1 MAPEPRPD
9 GGLHGACVGILAG
22 GGPLPGQVAR
32 AVEQAGGRV
41 FIIGFQGFAEPG
53 VIGHWPHRMVRLA
66 AAGEILSA
74 LHDHGC
80 RDLVLIGPV
89 RRPSLVSLRPDAT
102 GARILTRIGKALFAG
117 DDGLLGAIVRVLGEE
132 GFTIR
137 GAHEFLPGS
146 VARRGALGVVTP
158 DAVACSD
165 IALGRHVVQQLGQLD
180 IGQGCVVQGGLVL
193 AVEALEGTDRMLER
207 VASLRQPDRPGGVLV
222 KMAKP
227 GQERRADLP
236 TIGPR
241 TVAGAMAAGLRGIA
255 MEAGATLITDP
266 AACTAMADEAGL
278 FLTGIGGGDEKIT

>member
-1 MAPEPRPD
+1 MAPEPAPSRPD
-9 GGLHGACVGILAG
+9 TPCVGILAG
-22 GGPLPGQVAR
+22 GGPLPGQVACATAR
-32 AVEQAGGRV
+32 AGGRV
-41 FIIGFQGFAEPG
+41 FIVGFEGFAEPD
-53 VIGHWPHRMVRLA
+53 VIGPWPHRMIRLA

-74 LHDHGC
+74 LHEHGC

-89 RRPSLVSLRPDAT
+89 RRPSFLNLRPDAT
-102 GARILTRIGKALFAG
+102 GARILARIGKALFAG

-137 GAHEFLPGS
+137 GAHEYLAGS
-146 VARRGALGVVTP
+146 VARHGVMGRMAP
-158 DAVACSD
+158 DDAARAD
-165 IALGRHVVQQLGQLD
+165 IDLGRKVVRQLGALD

-207 VASLRQPDRPGGVLV
+207 VAALRQPDRPGGVLV

-241 TVAGAMAAGLRGIA
+241 TLAGAMAAGLRGIA
-255 MEAGATLITDP
+255 LEAGATLITDP
-266 AACTAMADEAGL
+266 AACIDMADEAGL
-278 FLTGIGGGDEKIT
+278 FLMGINSGNEK

>member
-1 MAPEPRPD
+1 MAPEHEAGRLA
-9 GGLHGACVGILAG
+9 GQCVGILAG

-32 AVEQAGGRV
+32 AVTQAGGQV
-41 FIIGFQGFAEPG
+41 FIVGFQGFAEPD
-53 VIGHWPHRMVRLA
+53 VIGPWPHRMIRLA
-66 AAGEILSA
+66 AAGEILST
-74 LHDHGC
+74 LHEHGC

-89 RRPSLVSLRPDAT
+89 RRPSLVNLRPDAT
-102 GARILTRIGKALFAG
+102 GARILARIGKALFAG

-137 GAHEFLPGS
+137 GAHEYLAGS
-146 VARRGALGVVTP
+146 VARRGAM
-158 DAVACSD
+158 
-165 IALGRHVVQQLGQLD
+165 GRHAPDEAALADMELGCRVVRQLGALD

-207 VASLRQPDRPGGVLV
+207 VGALRQPDRPGGVLV

-241 TVAGAMAAGLRGIA
+241 TVAGAAAAGLRGIA
-255 MEAGATLITDP
+255 IEAGATLMTDP
-266 AACTAMADEAGL
+266 AACIAMADEAGL
-278 FLTGIGGGDEKIT
+278 FLTGFAGGDAKTT

>member
-1 MAPEPRPD
+1 MAPEPALSRPD
-9 GGLHGACVGILAG
+9 TPCVGILAG

-32 AVEQAGGRV
+32 AVAQAGGRV
-41 FIIGFQGFAEPG
+41 FIVGFEGFAEPD
-53 VIGHWPHRMVRLA
+53 VIGPWPHRMIRLA

-74 LHDHGC
+74 LHEHGC

-89 RRPSLVSLRPDAT
+89 RRPSFLNLRPDAT
-102 GARILTRIGKALFAG
+102 GARILARIGKALFAG

-137 GAHEFLPGS
+137 GAHEYLAGS
-146 VARRGALGVVTP
+146 VARHGVMGRMAP
-158 DAVACSD
+158 DDAARAD
-165 IALGRHVVQQLGQLD
+165 IDLGRKVVRQLGALD

-207 VASLRQPDRPGGVLV
+207 VAALRQPDRPGGVLV

-241 TVAGAMAAGLRGIA
+241 TLAGAMAAGLRGIA
-255 MEAGATLITDP
+255 LEAGATLITDP
-266 AACTAMADEAGL
+266 AACIDMADEAGL
-278 FLTGIGGGDEKIT
+278 FLMGINSGNEK